1 MSSIQ
6 IPRTRFGS
14 EKEKWEVV
22 ECLKRRKLEAEKGE
36 NDANVRL
43 VVEESLKDIETCGEV
58 AVRALSQIFDGY
70 ALESFRMTEQTFS
83 KPDARQANG

>member
-1 MSSIQ
+1 MSSIL

-43 VVEESLKDIETCGEV
+43 VVEESLKDIKTCGEV